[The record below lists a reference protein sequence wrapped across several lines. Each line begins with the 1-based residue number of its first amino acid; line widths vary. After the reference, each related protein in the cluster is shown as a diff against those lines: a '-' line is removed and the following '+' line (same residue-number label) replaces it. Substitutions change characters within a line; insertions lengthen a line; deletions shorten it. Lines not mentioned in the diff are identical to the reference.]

1 MRRLAPAPWPGH
13 GVRVSGQAGA
23 HELLAAERASTL
35 ERLSGLEREF
45 SGIVESAGPG
55 GTDDEHDP
63 EGATTAFERQ
73 HVAALVSQAREHLT
87 QIDAAMA
94 RLAEGSY
101 GRCEDCGRARSAL
114 PGSPPAR
121 WPPGASAAPPAVS
134 RSWPIRTAIGWG
146 R

>member
-23 HELLAAERASTL
+23 HELLAAERVSTL

-101 GRCEDCGRARSAL
+101 GRCEDCGQLIGAARLA
-114 PGSPPAR
+114 AR
-121 WPPGASAAPPAVS
+121 PVATRCIGCAA
-134 RSWPIRTAIGWG
+134 RR
-146 R
+146 